1 MIFLKWF
8 FLSALPSSKGIFQ
21 REGKSQSKNP
31 NLEVVDGIE
40 KKTEW
45 RDSREMLEVILTG
58 LTEV

>member
-1 MIFLKWF
+1 MVF
-8 FLSALPSSKGIFQ
+8 FLSALPSAKGIFQ

-40 KKTEW
+40 KKKTEW